1 MPKAKKKKWAR
12 ILVGLICTET
22 GAQNYVVSVN
32 KMNDP
37 KLEVKKYCPQ
47 LRKHTIHKAK
57 EKLK

>member
-1 MPKAKKKKWAR
+1 MAKKKKWAR

-32 KMNDP
+32 KLNDP

-47 LRKHTIHKAK
+47 LRKPTVHKAK